1 VIPDHYG
8 LAGQLAS
15 PYGWLI
21 GLLNRHR
28 Y

>member
-15 PYGWLI
+15 PYGWVI

>member
-1 VIPDHYG
+1 MIPDHYG

-21 GLLNRHR
+21 GLLTRHR